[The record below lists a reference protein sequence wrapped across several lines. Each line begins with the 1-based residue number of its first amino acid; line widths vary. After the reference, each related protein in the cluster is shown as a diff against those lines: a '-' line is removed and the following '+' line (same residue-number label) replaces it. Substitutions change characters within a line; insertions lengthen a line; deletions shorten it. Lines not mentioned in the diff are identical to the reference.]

1 MSALIL
7 DYSTDIQQF
16 STKANPQVET
26 SCGISIGPS
35 LGMYLTMHFY
45 SHPLQDKFKEE
56 EASKLV
62 QIEEQEQLVMA
73 KVLIKRAQ
81 RQKYATSKCLFI
93 FIMELS

>member
-1 MSALIL
+1 
-7 DYSTDIQQF
+7 
-16 STKANPQVET
+16 
-26 SCGISIGPS
+26 
-35 LGMYLTMHFY
+35 MHFY

-81 RQKYATSKCLFI
+81 RQKYATTECIFI
-93 FIMELS
+93 FVMELRA